1 MWLESHITLK
11 KIIDFK
17 LSKIIFTIY
26 MVEMVDLTAL
36 SHLKENEWWQQQRI
50 YIYLF
55 TSYVNIDYHDQPPA
69 KAFLKGRTGQ

>member
-1 MWLESHITLK
+1 
-11 KIIDFK
+11 
-17 LSKIIFTIY
+17 

-36 SHLKENEWWQQQRI
+36 SRLKENEWWQQQRI

-55 TSYVNIDYHDQPPA
+55 TSYVNIDYHDQPSA